1 MADAA
6 LTPAAAAGTD
16 AAIWAELLALLIRL
30 HDREADAN
38 LVARLHAADAPSL
51 FAALF
56 AAAGAGADDGAAAL
70 LDAALRDLGPCPTP
84 EALDEMAADYADLY
98 LTHGYRAAPTG
109 SVWMTEDHL
118 ERQEPMFEVRA
129 WYDHYDLRV
138 PDWRLRPDD
147 HIVHELQF
155 VRHLLNLGSP
165 DALSDAARFLDQHV
179 LGWAPEFCTQA
190 VQRVR
195 TLYHAAAAA
204 LTVDFLAAL
213 RDWLTAET
221 GIAPEIRGNA
231 YARARDRE
239 ARAAEAQVIDRPFV
253 PGLEPG
259 W

>member
-1 MADAA
+1 MTELTLAATSAAD
-6 LTPAAAAGTD
+6 TD
-16 AAIWAELLALLIRL
+16 SAIWAEMLALVIRL
-30 HDREADAN
+30 HDREADAK
-38 LVARLHAADAPSL
+38 LVAQLHAADAPAL
-51 FAALF
+51 FAALL
-56 AAAGAGADDGAAAL
+56 ARTDDGVAAL
-70 LDAALRDLGPCPTP
+70 LDEALRELGEHPSP

-98 LTHGYRAAPTG
+98 LTNGYRAAPTG

-129 WYDHYDLRV
+129 WYDHYDLKV

-179 LGWAPEFCTQA
+179 LGWAPDFCAQA
-190 VQRVR
+190 VSRVR

-204 LTVDFLAAL
+204 LTADFLDAL
-213 RDWLTAET
+213 RDWLTDET
-221 GIAPEIRGNA
+221 GIAPDIRTNA

-239 ARAAEAQVIDRPFV
+239 AREAEARVVDRPFV